1 MNLPE
6 TFDLARF
13 EQRVLRGEHEAAARD
28 LLALLASIEQYY
40 GRLGNVGEGASG
52 DARAAEADQRLLTR
66 LAAAIG
72 QLFAN
77 PDFVVTELG
86 FMKFL
91 TLHRWIAMIFAAS
104 PFDNADHVIGL
115 LANHAADGSGELNF
129 TGNNLLKLTL
139 LYGLESDIPIQPEA
153 LWSGN
158 PAVALSIGV
167 AMLSSRI
174 CISPRAAAKRDALL
188 GWLPERLGDVQMSD
202 ASLQAL
208 DDAYM
213 HCSYSTLP
221 DKHGIKAALNR
232 QARGRMER
240 SGCAD
245 VPPGPPPLRARPVM
259 VVACEWMNS
268 QSAMYR
274 CYAPSIEALREKFE
288 LHALVRE
295 DCIDEVGRALFDR
308 VVLASRDDGAL
319 PGAETAIAHVRA
331 LRPDVMFYPSIGMSP
346 LNVILSTFRLAP
358 LQFMCLGHPATSRSP
373 VIDYVVVEEGY
384 LGDPDCF
391 SERLLAVPNHSQP
404 WVPPHE
410 SVRLPH
416 DIRAEPAT
424 VRIAVTASTMKL
436 NPEFLT
442 VCRSILDR
450 STVPVEFR
458 FFCGG
463 ARGLGRVYTE
473 KSIRR
478 FLPGA
483 LVHGPVEYNAY
494 IANLNE
500 CDLFL
505 SPFPFG
511 NTNGIVDAVRQGI
524 PGVCLDGREVHSH
537 IDAELFRRLSLP
549 DWLVTASREDY
560 LAAALRLAAEHKTRQ
575 RIANHLVKIDPDA
588 ILFKGDP
595 KQFAE
600 SVTWLHANQVE
611 LQRSGEKVLR
621 APQPK
626 KSRRP

>member
-1 MNLPE
+1 MNIPE

-28 LLALLASIEQYY
+28 LLAMLASIEQHY
-40 GRLGNVGEGASG
+40 GRLGEVGEGAPG
-52 DARAAEADQRLLTR
+52 DARAAEATQRIVAR
-66 LAAAIG
+66 LASAIG

-77 PDFVVTELG
+77 PAFVVTELG

-91 TLHRWIAMIFAAS
+91 ILHRWIAMIFAAS

-115 LANHAADGSGELNF
+115 LANHATDGSGELNF
-129 TGNNLLKLTL
+129 SGNNLLKLTL

-153 LWSGN
+153 LWIGN

-174 CISPRAAAKRDALL
+174 CISPRAAAKRDVLL

-202 ASLQAL
+202 ANLQAL

-213 HCSYSTLP
+213 HCSYSTLA
-221 DKHGIKAALNR
+221 DKHAVKTALNR
-232 QARGRMER
+232 QARQRMMR
-240 SGCAD
+240 SGCDD
-245 VPPGPPPLRARPVM
+245 VTAGPPQRARPVM
-259 VVACEWMNS
+259 VVACEWMHS
-268 QSAMYR
+268 RSAMYR
-274 CYAPSIEALREKFE
+274 CYAPSIEALRDKFE

-295 DCIDEVGRALFDR
+295 DCIDDVGRALFDHVA
-308 VVLASRDDGAL
+308 VVSWNDGPL
-319 PGAETAIAHVRA
+319 PAAAAAIAHLNA
-331 LRPDVMFYPSIGMSP
+331 LRPDVVFYPSVGMST

-373 VIDYVVVEEGY
+373 AIDYVAVEEGY

-391 SERLLAVPNHSQP
+391 SERLLVVPNQSQP

-416 DIRAEPAT
+416 DIRAEPST

-436 NPEFLT
+436 NPEFLA
-442 VCRSILDR
+442 VCRDILER
-450 STVPVEFR
+450 SSVPVEFR

-463 ARGLGRVYTE
+463 AVGLARVYVE
-473 KSIRR
+473 KCVQR

-483 LVHGPVEYNAY
+483 LVYGPVEYNAY
-494 IANLNE
+494 IAKLNE

-524 PGVCLDGREVHSH
+524 PGVCLDGREVHAH

-549 DWLVTASREDY
+549 GWLVAASREDY
-560 LAAALRLAAEHKTRQ
+560 LAAALRLAGEHKTRQ

-595 KQFAE
+595 RQFANA
-600 SVTWLHANQVE
+600 VAWLHANQSE
-611 LQRSGEKVLR
+611 LQHSGEKVVR
-621 APQPK
+621 APLPK
-626 KSRRP
+626 KSRRS